1 MFCRN
6 CGAENK
12 DGVAFCGKCG
22 AKLAVSLNA
31 SEHKGVVVHPSAST
45 SDFGITTTPVAT
57 STPTM
62 LSFKKMPKVFVAG
75 LIACVVVIIAVI
87 GFVVY
92 NNSFINLDKY
102 VEVSYDG
109 YNGFGHASVSFDWEK
124 FEKQNKNKV
133 KFTKEARKELGEDI
147 KYIKPIDKL
156 TLVLSEPS
164 LDQTSLLSDGD
175 EVTYSWNLDVEELE
189 DTYDIKFKYKDKTCK
204 VSGLKEAETFDAF
217 ANLEV
222 SFEGVAPYAYPVFN
236 YNGEELSADAF
247 YIEGDTENI
256 QNGESVT
263 VCINSD
269 YVEYYLLDSYG
280 KIPAESKKEY
290 TVSGIGTYV
299 TKADQISEKALN
311 SLRTEV
317 ENNTISKITSS
328 WDAKLDEVGYEGYY
342 VGTFDEGESY
352 YHNVVGLVYKM
363 SAHVEATSTNEETR
377 ATFYTYIQFPDVV
390 IYDDGR
396 CEADF
401 EQYMKPDDSFTI
413 TAKATG
419 RGIFS
424 WDRDYYFYGYTSKD
438 DLVRGVSGDCNVDW
452 NLVGA
457 ESVSLEAANSAEY
470 LCDYSSSRKMTQS
483 DIDAYKNTDY
493 TSYNF
498 PGDRNII
505 QMIINEMY
513 AKHGYQ
519 FQDAELTNYFNQ
531 KEWYSSI
538 SEKETDMD
546 AIYQSMSDIEQANV
560 TLLKENQ

>member
-62 LSFKKMPKVFVAG
+62 QSFKKMPKAFVAG

-87 GFVVY
+87 GFVIY
-92 NNSFINLDKY
+92 NNSFIDLDKY
-102 VEVSYDG
+102 VEVYYKG
-109 YNGFGHASVSFDWEK
+109 YNGFGHASVSFNWEK
-124 FEKQNKNKV
+124 FEKQNRNKV
-133 KFTKEARKELGEDI
+133 KFTKEAKKDLGDNI
-147 KYIKPIDKL
+147 KYIKPIDSL
-156 TLVLSEPS
+156 EDAITEPS

-189 DTYDIKFKYKDKTCK
+189 DTYDIKFKYKDTTCK
-204 VSGLKEAETFDAF
+204 VSGLKGAATFDAF
-217 ANLEV
+217 ANLDV
-222 SFEGVAPYAYPVFN
+222 SFEGVAPYAYPVFT
-236 YNGEELSADAF
+236 YNGEELSAEAF

-256 QNGESVT
+256 QNGENVT
-263 VCINSD
+263 VCIDSD
-269 YVEYYLLDSYG
+269 YVEYHVLERYG
-280 KIPAESKKEY
+280 KIPAESKKKY
-290 TVSGIGTYV
+290 TVSGIGSYV
-299 TKADQISEKALN
+299 TKADQISEEALN

-419 RGIFS
+419 RGFFS

-452 NLVGA
+452 NLEGA

-470 LCDYSSSRKMTQS
+470 LCDYSSSRKMTQA
-483 DIDAYKNTDY
+483 DIDAYKNADY